1 MLKSAVEI
9 VMTDRND
16 RILIDALEVECI
28 VGIRPA
34 ERVRKQHVRVH
45 LDMGLDLSR
54 PGKSGRIAHTV
65 DYSRVATQITNLL
78 QFRAYKLIEVATEE
92 LAASLLALHPALER
106 VTLRVEKPEA
116 LRGRARLAA
125 VEITRMRVAFA
136 PKRFTTAF
144 GELEV
149 LLESDEARLSLAHV
163 AAGKTLTQSDAGA
176 RRLEWL
182 VHGRLLESNS
192 ELTPHTARIREAG
205 EIARFENPS
214 NEDAVL
220 FCCET
225 TLTLDLRP
233 GG

>member
-1 MLKSAVEI
+1 
-9 VMTDRND
+9 MTDRND

-45 LDMGLDLSR
+45 LDLGLDLAR

-65 DYSRVATQITNLL
+65 DYSRVATEVTNLL

-125 VEITRMRVAFA
+125 VEITRTREAFS
-136 PKRFTTAF
+136 PKRVSTPF

-149 LLESDEARLSLAHV
+149 IHESDEARLSLAHV
-163 AAGKTLTQSDAGA
+163 VPGKVLTHGSDDT

-182 VHGRLLESNS
+182 VHGRLLEANA
-192 ELTPHTARIREAG
+192 ELVAHAARVREAG
-205 EIARFENPS
+205 EVTRFENPS
-214 NEDAVL
+214 SEDALL

-225 TLTLDLRP
+225 TLTLDLR
-233 GG
+233 GGG

>member
-1 MLKSAVEI
+1 
-9 VMTDRND
+9 MTDRND

-65 DYSRVATQITNLL
+65 DYSRIATEITELL

-125 VEITRMRVAFA
+125 VEITRTRAAFA
-136 PKRFTTAF
+136 PSRVSSSF
-144 GELEV
+144 GALEV
-149 LLESDEARLSLAHV
+149 IHESDEARLSLHHV
-163 AAGKTLTQSDAGA
+163 APGKTLTQSDAGA

-182 VHGRLLESNS
+182 VQGRLLESNT
-192 ELTPHTARIREAG
+192 ELVTHAARVREAG
-205 EIARFENPS
+205 VVARFENPS
-214 NEDAVL
+214 QEDALL

-225 TLTLDLRP
+225 TLTLDLRT

>member
-1 MLKSAVEI
+1 
-9 VMTDRND
+9 MTDRND

-34 ERVRKQHVRVH
+34 ERVRKQHIRVH
-45 LDMGLDLSR
+45 LDLGLDLSR

-65 DYSRVATQITNLL
+65 DYSRVATEITNLL

-125 VEITRMRVAFA
+125 VEITRTREAFG
-136 PKRFTTAF
+136 PKRVTTPF

-149 LLESDEARLSLAHV
+149 IHESEEARLALAHI
-163 AAGKTLTQSDAGA
+163 AAGRVLTQGDENT

-182 VHGRLLESNS
+182 VHGRLLEGDA
-192 ELTPHTARIREAG
+192 ELVTHAARVRDAG
-205 EIARFENPS
+205 ELARFENPS
-214 NEDAVL
+214 SEDALL

-225 TLTLDLRP
+225 TLTLDLRA
-233 GG
+233 GA

>member
-1 MLKSAVEI
+1 
-9 VMTDRND
+9 MTDRND

-45 LDMGLDLSR
+45 LDMGLDLAR

-65 DYSRVATQITNLL
+65 DYSRVATEVTSLL

-125 VEITRMRVAFA
+125 VEITRSRAGFT
-136 PKRFTTAF
+136 PKRIRTVF

-149 LLESDEARLSLAHV
+149 IHESDEARLSLAHV
-163 AAGKTLTQSDAGA
+163 TPGKVLRHDDPHQ
-176 RRLEWL
+176 RRLVWL
-182 VHGRLLESNS
+182 VHGRLLESKG
-192 ELTPHTARIREAG
+192 ELALHAARVAEAG
-205 EIARFENPS
+205 VVAQFENPG
-214 NEDAVL
+214 NEDALL

-225 TLTLDLRP
+225 TLTLDLRA

>member
-1 MLKSAVEI
+1 
-9 VMTDRND
+9 MTDRND

-54 PGKSGRIAHTV
+54 AGKSGRITHTV
-65 DYSRVATQITNLL
+65 SYSRVATDLTQLL
-78 QFRAYKLIEVATEE
+78 QFRAYKLIESATEE
-92 LAASLLALHPALER
+92 LAASVLALHPALDR
-106 VTLRVEKPEA
+106 VTLRLEKPEA

-125 VEITRMRVAFA
+125 VEITRTREAFT
-136 PKRFTTAF
+136 PKRVPTSF

-149 LLESDEARLSLAHV
+149 IHESDESRLTLAHI
-163 AAGKTLTQSDAGA
+163 APGKTFTLGDASS

-182 VHGRLLESNS
+182 VHGRLLESGGD
-192 ELTPHTARIREAG
+192 LAAHAPRIREAG
-205 EIARFENPS
+205 AVARYENPA
-214 NEDAVL
+214 NEEALL

-225 TLTLDLRP
+225 TLTLDLRA

>member
-1 MLKSAVEI
+1 
-9 VMTDRND
+9 MTDHND

-34 ERVRKQHVRVH
+34 ERVQKQHVRVH
-45 LDMGLDLSR
+45 LDLGLDLSG

-65 DYSRVATQITNLL
+65 DYSRVATEVTNLL

-125 VEITRMRVAFA
+125 VEITRSRAGFA
-136 PKRFTTAF
+136 PKRVPAAF

-149 LLESDEARLSLAHV
+149 IHESDEARLSLAHV
-163 AAGKTLTQSDAGA
+163 RPGNAFTQSDANT

-192 ELTPHTARIREAG
+192 ELSAHTARVREAG
-205 EIARFENPS
+205 SIARFENPS
-214 NEDAVL
+214 HEDALL

-225 TLTLDLRP
+225 TLTLDLRT
-233 GG
+233 GS

>member
-1 MLKSAVEI
+1 
-9 VMTDRND
+9 MTDRNDHND

-45 LDMGLDLSR
+45 LDLGLDLTR

-65 DYSRVATQITNLL
+65 DYSRVATEVTELL

-125 VEITRMRVAFA
+125 VEITRTREAFA
-136 PKRFTTAF
+136 PKRVATAF
-144 GELEV
+144 GELE
-149 LLESDEARLSLAHV
+149 LIHESDEARLSLQRV
-163 AAGKTLTQSDAGA
+163 APGKTLTQSDAGA

-182 VHGRLLESNS
+182 VHGRLLESS
-192 ELTPHTARIREAG
+192 TELLTHAARVREAG
-205 EIARFENPS
+205 VVARFENTS
-214 NEDAVL
+214 NEDALL

-225 TLTLDLRP
+225 TLTLDLRA

>member
-1 MLKSAVEI
+1 MLKNARDE
-9 VMTDRND
+9 MNDRLD
-16 RILIDALEVECI
+16 RILVDALEVECI

-65 DYSRVATQITNLL
+65 DYSRVATEVTNLL

-92 LAASLLALHPALER
+92 LAASLLGLHPALER
-106 VTLRVEKPEA
+106 VTLRLEKPEA

-125 VEITRMRVAFA
+125 VEITRTRDAFA
-136 PKRFTTAF
+136 PKRVSTPF

-149 LLESDEARLSLAHV
+149 LHDSEEARLSLAHV
-163 AAGKTLTQSDAGA
+163 SPGKVLTHTDQNA
-176 RRLEWL
+176 RRLDWL
-182 VHGRLLESNS
+182 LCGRLLESQI
-192 ELTPHTARIREAG
+192 ELVTHAARVREAG
-205 EIARFENPS
+205 EVSSFENPS
-214 NEDAVL
+214 SEEAML

-225 TLTLDLRP
+225 TLTSDLRP

>member
-1 MLKSAVEI
+1 
-9 VMTDRND
+9 MTHHND

-45 LDMGLDLSR
+45 LDLGLDLSR
-54 PGKSGRIAHTV
+54 PGKSGRITHTV
-65 DYSRVATQITNLL
+65 SYSQVATEVTNLL

-106 VTLRVEKPEA
+106 VTLRLEKPEA

-125 VEITRMRVAFA
+125 VEITRAREDFIAKRA
-136 PKRFTTAF
+136 PAAF

-149 LLESDEARLSLAHV
+149 IHESDEARLSLAHV
-163 AAGKTLTQSDAGA
+163 RAGQAFAQSDESA

-192 ELTPHTARIREAG
+192 ELSAHAARVREAG
-205 EIARFENPS
+205 VVARFENPS
-214 NEDAVL
+214 QEDALL

-225 TLTLDLRP
+225 TLTLDLRA

>member
-1 MLKSAVEI
+1 
-9 VMTDRND
+9 
-16 RILIDALEVECI
+16 VECI

-65 DYSRVATQITNLL
+65 DYSRVATEITELL

-125 VEITRMRVAFA
+125 VEITRTRATFA
-136 PKRFTTAF
+136 PSRVPSSC
-144 GELEV
+144 GEVEV
-149 LLESDEARLSLAHV
+149 IHESDEARLSLHHV
-163 AAGKTLTQSDAGA
+163 APGKTLTQSGAGA

-182 VHGRLLESNS
+182 VHGRLLESNA
-192 ELTPHTARIREAG
+192 ELVTHAAHVREAG
-205 EIARFENPS
+205 VMARFENPS
-214 NEDAVL
+214 QEAASL

-225 TLTLDLRP
+225 TLTLDLRT

>member
-1 MLKSAVEI
+1 MLKSAGEI

-65 DYSRVATQITNLL
+65 DYSRVATQVTNLL

-92 LAASLLALHPALER
+92 LAASLLGLHPALER

-125 VEITRMRVAFA
+125 VEITRTRAGFA
-136 PKRFTTAF
+136 PTRITTAF
-144 GELEV
+144 GALDV
-149 LLESDEARLSLAHV
+149 LLESDEGRLSLAHF

-182 VHGRLLESNS
+182 VHGRLLDSNS
-192 ELTPHTARIREAG
+192 ELTLHAARVREAG
-205 EIARFENPS
+205 EVARFENPS
-214 NEDAVL
+214 NEDALL

-233 GG
+233 AS

>member
-1 MLKSAVEI
+1 
-9 VMTDRND
+9 MTDHSD
-16 RILIDALEVECI
+16 RIIIDALEVECI

-45 LDMGLDLSR
+45 LDLGLDLSGA
-54 PGKSGRIAHTV
+54 GKSGRIAHTV
-65 DYSRVATQITNLL
+65 DYSRVATEITNLL

-106 VTLRVEKPEA
+106 VTLRLEKPEA

-125 VEITRMRVAFA
+125 VEITRTRAGFTPKRVAS
-136 PKRFTTAF
+136 AF
-144 GELEV
+144 GELV
-149 LLESDEARLSLAHV
+149 VIHESDEARLSLAHLGP
-163 AAGKTLTQSDAGA
+163 GKTLTQSDASV

-182 VHGRLLESNS
+182 VFGRLLESNT
-192 ELTPHTARIREAG
+192 ELYAHTARVREAG
-205 EIARFENPS
+205 VVAHFENPGS
-214 NEDAVL
+214 ENASL

-225 TLTLDLRP
+225 TLTLDLRA

>member
-1 MLKSAVEI
+1 
-9 VMTDRND
+9 MTDRND

-34 ERVRKQHVRVH
+34 ERVRQQHVRVH

-65 DYSRVATQITNLL
+65 DYSRVATEVTSLL
-78 QFRAYKLIEVATEE
+78 QFRAYKLLEVATEE

-106 VTLRVEKPEA
+106 VSLRLEKPEA

-125 VEITRMRVAFA
+125 VEITRTRAAFTSKRVA
-136 PKRFTTAF
+136 TAF

-149 LLESDEARLSLAHV
+149 IHESDEARLALAHIT
-163 AAGKTLTQSDAGA
+163 AGKALVQSEASP

-182 VHGRLLESNS
+182 VHGRLLESNG
-192 ELTPHTARIREAG
+192 ELTPHAARVHEAG
-205 EIARFENPS
+205 VVARFENPERE
-214 NEDAVL
+214 NALL

-233 GG
+233 GA

>member
-1 MLKSAVEI
+1 
-9 VMTDRND
+9 MTDRSD

-65 DYSRVATQITNLL
+65 DYSRVATEVTELL

-125 VEITRMRVAFA
+125 VEITRTRAAFA
-136 PKRFTTAF
+136 PRRVSSSF
-144 GELEV
+144 GEIEV
-149 LLESDEARLSLAHV
+149 IHESDEARLSLQRV
-163 AAGKTLTQSDAGA
+163 APGKALTQSDAGA

-182 VHGRLLESNS
+182 VHGRLLESNT
-192 ELTPHTARIREAG
+192 ELVTHATRVREAG
-205 EIARFENPS
+205 VIARFENPS
-214 NEDAVL
+214 QEDALL

-225 TLTLDLRP
+225 TLTLDLRT

>member
-1 MLKSAVEI
+1 MLKSAGEI
-9 VMTDRND
+9 AMNDRND

-54 PGKSGRIAHTV
+54 PGRSGRIAHTV
-65 DYSRVATQITNLL
+65 DYSRVATQMTNLL

-125 VEITRMRVAFA
+125 VEITRTRAAFA
-136 PKRFTTAF
+136 PKRISTVF

-149 LLESDEARLSLAHV
+149 LLESDEARLSVAHI
-163 AAGKTLTQSDAGA
+163 APGKTLTQGDAGA

-182 VHGRLLESNS
+182 VHGRLLEANG
-192 ELTPHTARIREAG
+192 ELTTHAARVREAG
-205 EIARFENPS
+205 EVLRFENPS
-214 NEDAVL
+214 NEDALL

-225 TLTLDLRP
+225 TLTLDLRA